1 MTYYFHDD
9 NIYGLNLRFF
19 CIDFINY
26 LCKYNPAMEAENIY
40 DKIREIFGEVPGSFS
55 ILEEQVD
62 IDLQMEYF
70 EVSKLVKKDLD
81 EDLTMNEKEEIF
93 NFERDLT
100 ERKAL
105 FARLASTEKIE
116 AYRIIEKYLKE
127 GQAQLRNW
135 ALLALQESRMLL
147 ETNLLDENQVFIS
160 TGLGGKGSMLR
171 YFIVIILKE
180 DTDFTDWQKKTVKN
194 ELEII
199 LKRNKAEI
207 EKIEF
212 KDAFAT
218 LLAVIPLNIP
228 LKEIFREA
236 IEECNKYGNFLR
248 ANFIITNVRTL
259 EQQEIKEFLEKQ
271 KASDQ

>member
-1 MTYYFHDD
+1 
-9 NIYGLNLRFF
+9 
-19 CIDFINY
+19 
-26 LCKYNPAMEAENIY
+26 MEAENIY